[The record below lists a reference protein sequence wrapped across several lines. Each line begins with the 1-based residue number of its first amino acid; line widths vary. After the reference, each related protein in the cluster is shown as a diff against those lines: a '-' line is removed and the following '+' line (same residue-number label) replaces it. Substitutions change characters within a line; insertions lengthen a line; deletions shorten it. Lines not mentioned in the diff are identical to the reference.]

1 MGAFSHIITILL
13 FYNLTIDEALKKLGS
28 RHEGLTANDIK
39 KRQKKF
45 GENIIKLQSEP
56 LWRKIL
62 EPFMDIFSL
71 VLIVATVVSLIH
83 NEVIDAVIITVILA
97 ISAAIFY
104 VQRFSTDRVLRS
116 LSRRDAQK
124 IDVLRAGKA
133 TAVDSSQL
141 VPGDIVNLSEGEK
154 VPADIRLIK
163 TANLRVDEAQLTGES
178 VPISKN
184 IEALDGKKR
193 NLRANQHAI
202 PRFVRSVRHRRWR
215 DNRHRQ

>member
-1 MGAFSHIITILL
+1 ML
-13 FYNLTIDEALKKLGS
+13 FYNLSTDEALKKLGS
-28 RHEGLTANDIK
+28 RREGLTANEVK

-45 GENIIKLQSEP
+45 GENIIKLRSEP
-56 LWRKIL
+56 LWQKIL

-97 ISAAIFY
+97 ISAVIFY

-124 IDVLRAGKA
+124 IDVLRAGKV

-154 VPADIRLIK
+154 VPRY
-163 TANLRVDEAQLTGES
+163 
-178 VPISKN
+178 PP
-184 IEALDGKKR
+184 
-193 NLRANQHAI
+193 NQ
-202 PRFVRSVRHRRWR
+202 
-215 DNRHRQ
+215 NRQFAG

>member
-1 MGAFSHIITILL
+1 M
-13 FYNLTIDEALKKLGS
+13 NCKKLHTRAG
-28 RHEGLTANDIK
+28 GLSATEVK
-39 KRQKKF
+39 RRQKQY
-45 GENIIKLQSEP
+45 GLNIINIKSEP
-56 LWRKIL
+56 LWKKIL
-62 EPFMDIFSL
+62 EPFMDVFVVILAAAAAISL
-71 VLIVATVVSLIH
+71 LHGEA
-83 NEVIDAVIITVILA
+83 IDAVIIFIIIAVSA
-97 ISAAIFY
+97 IIFY

-124 IDVLRAGKA
+124 IDALRAGKV

-184 IEALDGKKR
+184 IETLDGKKEIYKQT
-193 NLRANQHAI
+193 NMLFQGS
-202 PRFVRSVRHRRWR
+202 FVISGTGAGTVIATC
-215 DNRHRQ
+215 

>member
-1 MGAFSHIITILL
+1 
-13 FYNLTIDEALKKLGS
+13 
-28 RHEGLTANDIK
+28 
-39 KRQKKF
+39 
-45 GENIIKLQSEP
+45 
-56 LWRKIL
+56 
-62 EPFMDIFSL
+62 MDIFSL

-83 NEVIDAVIITVILA
+83 NEVIDAVIITVILV
-97 ISAAIFY
+97 ISAIIFY

-124 IDVLRAGKA
+124 IDVLRAGKV

-184 IEALDGKKR
+184 IEALDGKKEIYEQT
-193 NLRANQHAI
+193 NML
-202 PRFVRSVRHRRWR
+202 F
-215 DNRHRQ
+215 